1 MAVFREDRT
10 RSIGDRRKNGSN
22 DSLFASGADEVA
34 ACALSENGLNTV
46 DQDRLSGTGLTGER
60 IEALFQRNDSG
71 FDDGEVF
78 D

>member
-10 RSIGDRRKNGSN
+10 RSIGDRRKDGGD

-34 ACALSENGLNTV
+34 ACALPEDSLYAV

-60 IEALFQRNDSG
+60 IEALFQRDDSG